1 MRHVSALCSLCAL
14 ITFLDGPM
22 GTELAARGVATPL
35 PTWSA
40 GAIESEPDAVVAIH
54 RDYAAAGATVHTTNT
69 FRTRQSDVGER
80 WRELTLAA
88 VALAREGVGPHR
100 VAGSIAPV
108 ADCYRPDLSP
118 GEGAFD
124 AHLQMA
130 RALVDGGVDLVLCE
144 TFPEPAEA
152 LAAVRAALDAGAMEV
167 WGSLTAGPDADLL
180 SPIELARGA
189 ERLADAGAS
198 TVLANCIPAPRMR
211 DYLRELSIIGV
222 PFGAYGN
229 AGSADDRIGWS
240 SDAGFG
246 AERYA
251 ALAEGWVELGASVVG
266 GCCGTGP
273 AHLAALVTRL
283 RG

>member
-1 MRHVSALCSLCAL
+1 L

-40 GAIESEPDAVVAIH
+40 GAVVSAPEAVVAIH

-69 FRTRQSDVGER
+69 FRTRETDVGER

-88 VALAREGVGPHR
+88 VALAREGASGGR

-124 AHLQMA
+124 AHAAMA
-130 RALVDGGVDLVLCE
+130 AALVEGGVDLILCE
-144 TFPEPAEA
+144 TFPAVDEA
-152 LAAVRAALDAGAMEV
+152 VAAVRAARAAGAAHV
-167 WGSLTAGPDADLL
+167 WGSLTAGPEADLL
-180 SPIELARGA
+180 TPAELAGGA
-189 ERLADAGAS
+189 ERLAAAGAS
-198 TVLANCIPAPRMR
+198 VVLANCIPAPKMGA
-211 DYLRELSIIGV
+211 YLRELGSVGV

-229 AGSADDRIGWS
+229 AGSADDAIGWS
-240 SDAGFG
+240 TDHGFG
-246 AERYA
+246 PERYA
-251 ALAEGWVELGASVVG
+251 ALAEGWAELGATVLG

>member
-1 MRHVSALCSLCAL
+1 M

-40 GAIESEPDAVVAIH
+40 GALESAPEAVVAIH

-69 FRTRQSDVGER
+69 FRTRQSDVGPR
-80 WRELTLAA
+80 WRELTLRA
-88 VALAREGVGPHR
+88 VALARRGAGAGR

-118 GEGAFD
+118 GEGGYD
-124 AHLQMA
+124 AHAPMA
-130 RALVDGGVDLVLCE
+130 EALLEGGVELILCE
-144 TFPEPAEA
+144 TFPLPDEA
-152 LAAVRAALDAGAMEV
+152 VAAVRAARDAGAPEV
-167 WGSLTAGPDADLL
+167 WASLTAGPEADLL
-180 SPIELARGA
+180 TPVELASGA
-189 ERLADAGAS
+189 ERLATAGAS
-198 TVLANCIPAPRMR
+198 VVLANCIPAPVMG
-211 DYLRELSIIGV
+211 DYLGELRSVGV

-229 AGSADDRIGWS
+229 AGSADDRIGWA
-240 SDAGFG
+240 SDEGFG
-246 AERYA
+246 PDRYA
-251 ALAEGWVELGASVVG
+251 ALADSWIALGASVVG

-273 AHLAALVTRL
+273 AHLAALVTRV

>member
-1 MRHVSALCSLCAL
+1 MSAV

-40 GAIESEPDAVVAIH
+40 GAIDSAPEAVVAVH
-54 RDYAAAGATVHTTNT
+54 RDYASAGAVVHTTNT
-69 FRTRQSDVGER
+69 FRTRESDVGDR
-80 WRELTLAA
+80 WRELTLSA
-88 VALAREGVGPHR
+88 VALARRGAGAGR

-130 RALVDGGVDLVLCE
+130 GALVAGGVDVVLCE
-144 TFPEPAEA
+144 TFPEPSEA
-152 LAAVRAALDAGAMEV
+152 VAAVRAARAAGAAEV

-180 SPIELARGA
+180 TPVELAHGA
-189 ERLADAGAS
+189 ERLVEAGA
-198 TVLANCIPAPRMR
+198 TVVLANCIPAPQMG
-211 DYLRELSIIGV
+211 DYLIELRQVGA

-240 SDAGFG
+240 SDSTFG
-246 AERYA
+246 PERYA
-251 ALAEGWVELGASVVG
+251 TLGERWVGLGASVVG

>member
-1 MRHVSALCSLCAL
+1 
-14 ITFLDGPM
+14 M

-40 GAIESEPDAVVAIH
+40 GAIDAAPEAVVAIH
-54 RDYAAAGATVHTTNT
+54 RDYAKAGATVHTTNT
-69 FRTRQSDVGER
+69 FRTRRADVGER

-88 VALAREGVGPHR
+88 VALAREGAGAGR

-118 GEGAFD
+118 GEAAYE
-124 AHLQMA
+124 AHAAMA
-130 RALVDGGVDLVLCE
+130 EALVEGGVDLVLCE
-144 TFPEPAEA
+144 TFPAPIEA
-152 LAAVRAALDAGAMEV
+152 AAAVRAARDAGAAEV
-167 WGSLTAGPDADLL
+167 WASLTAGPEADLL
-180 SPIELARGA
+180 DPAGLARGA
-189 ERLADAGAS
+189 ERLAAAGAS
-198 TVLANCIPAPRMR
+198 VVLANCIPAPAMAA
-211 DYLRELSIIGV
+211 YLAELREVGV
-222 PFGAYGN
+222 PFGAYAN
-229 AGSADDRIGWS
+229 AGSADDRIGWT
-240 SDAGFG
+240 SDASFG

-251 ALAEGWVELGASVVG
+251 DFAQAWAATGASVLG